1 MLFFRKKAV
10 DDGAPASGVRAD
22 ALPPVQVIRAQAG
35 QLAQALPAQPEPR
48 VRLALGYVSPNAN
61 MDAVARSVFARRNPH
76 SVPTS
81 EAGNDSSSML

>member
-10 DDGAPASGVRAD
+10 DDGAPASGARAD

-48 VRLALGYVSPNAN
+48 VRLALGYVSPMQFEQSWHA
-61 MDAVARSVFARRNPH
+61 AQRKKKA
-76 SVPTS
+76 
-81 EAGNDSSSML
+81 